1 MTAQDFLAQLKKNLN
16 SIAPDMGTEDGM
28 PVTFILQAVAT
39 TLASAEMNVSSAS
52 NFFDLAVKTGADL
65 NGFGEFF
72 GIPRWNATPAN
83 VILNFYASA
92 PVKSSLIIPPGT
104 IVSDGIHQFQTTQNG
119 VFPQGATQINVPAQ
133 SVKVGADE
141 NVQPYTLTNF
151 VDNINNSSIYVQNEQ
166 AATGGTNAET
176 DAHYRERIKSELFYR
191 IYGTA
196 DSYEH
201 LATTI
206 DDTTR
211 ANAVGALETFTEYD
225 ELTSL
230 TSANGGGIGFIS
242 TIADAQYIYPQ
253 SSFLI
258 KNPSGANQ
266 KTFVQ
271 GVQYTFNTSIYDA
284 PPAVK
289 PVFQI
294 ADTSLDAALQNI
306 SGEQLDEFG
315 QQMGLPRQLGTPT
328 VGRLTVQIMAPS
340 LENTTI
346 PKGSQFL
353 YIEPSSGDVYTFITT
368 ANAIV
373 PPEQQ
378 FTGQVPFA
386 SAVTGNFVMPANTSL
401 YGVNNG
407 WTATVNSSTAGTAE
421 WTDDEYRSQ
430 LEDLYAADEGLQT
443 GDLLYA
449 QFDYIPS
456 CSRNSQD
463 GPWNC
468 LDVFIDGTD
477 AQTVTETGILNL
489 GQITSGN
496 QQAFIT
502 EEGNYPAVNSY
513 YQVLG
518 SGNIEQL
525 GGSFYVD
532 GVPYTN
538 VQLIKDYTLRE
549 GSVHAVN
556 AILFN
561 DASNLP
567 ENGETYQVQLLTN
580 QAVYDTQSKIETI
593 RTMGH
598 DILVHAGI
606 KTSLDINL
614 VVVPLMG
621 TPMQTLID
629 SLTTL
634 LSEYLQTLPFG
645 ADISFSKIKSQIDSS
660 PYVTTCRFANSKDIG
675 TPDIEGGTLSAGI
688 TVSSM
693 WGNKLGGTYISDFKL
708 NANQYPVLGTLSI
721 AVEGDNTYRQIYT
734 PTGTN
739 SPAIGMGEQDDPQIY
754 IAQNQNS

>member
-1 MTAQDFLAQLKKNLN
+1 MTAQDFLSQLKQNLN

-52 NFFDLAVKTGADL
+52 NFFNLAVKTGADL

-72 GIPRWNATPAN
+72 GIPRWQATPAN
-83 VILNFYASA
+83 VILNFYAST
-92 PVKSSLIIPPGT
+92 PLKSAMTIPPGT
-104 IVSDGIHQFQTTQNG
+104 IVTDGVHEFQTTQNG
-119 VFPQGATQINVPAQ
+119 VFPQGGTQINVPAQ
-133 SVKVGADE
+133 SVNTGADN
-141 NVQPYTLTNF
+141 NVQPYTLTSY
-151 VDNINNSSIYVQNEQ
+151 VDYINNSNVYVQNEQ
-166 AATGGTNAET
+166 AATGGTDAET
-176 DAHYRERIKSELFYR
+176 DAHYRQRIKDHLFYR

-230 TSANGGGIGFIS
+230 TSANGGGLGFIS

-271 GVQYTFNTSIYDA
+271 GVQYTFNTSIYSSA
-284 PPAVK
+284 PTIK

-294 ADTSLDAALQNI
+294 ADTSLDTALQNI

-328 VGRLTVQIMAPS
+328 VGRMTIQIMAPS
-340 LENTTI
+340 LESTSI
-346 PKGSQFL
+346 PKGTQFS
-353 YIEPSSGDVYTFITT
+353 YTDPSNGDVYNFITT
-368 ANAIV
+368 ANAVV

-386 SAVTGNFVMPANTSL
+386 SITTGNYVLPDNTSL
-401 YGVNNG
+401 TANNG
-407 WTATVNSSTAGTAE
+407 WSATINSSTAGTAE
-421 WTDDEYRSQ
+421 WTDNEYRSQ
-430 LEDLYAADEGLQT
+430 LEDLYALNEGLNA

-456 CSRNSQD
+456 CSRNNQE

-468 LDVFIDGTD
+468 LDVFIDGTN

-489 GQITSGN
+489 QQITSDN
-496 QQAFIT
+496 QQYFIT

-513 YQVLG
+513 YQLLG
-518 SGNIEQL
+518 TGNVEQL
-525 GGSFYVD
+525 GGNFYVN
-532 GVPYTN
+532 GVAYTN
-538 VQLIKDYTLRE
+538 VQLIKDYTLE
-549 GSVHAVN
+549 QGSVHAQN

-561 DASNLP
+561 SASNLP
-567 ENGETYQVQLLTN
+567 NNGDTYQVQLLTN

-621 TPMQTLID
+621 TPTQTLIN
-629 SLTTL
+629 SLTTI
-634 LSEYLQTLPFG
+634 LSEYLETLPFS
-645 ADISFSKIKSQIDSS
+645 ADISFSKLKSQIDSS

-675 TPDIEGGTLSAGI
+675 TPNIEGGTLSAGI

-754 IAQNQNS
+754 IAQNGNN